1 MEKTTS
7 LTFLFHSSTAEG
19 EFKKLIDITSYP
31 DLFSPPEKLDVSDL
45 SSNQKKYAPGMV
57 DVPDMEFGYNYTKA
71 SYDSVK
77 GKEDA
82 EGFYQ
87 IRFGE
92 NGEFGAW
99 QFPGKHF
106 ATPTGG
112 AVGETRKGKL
122 IIYPAGEIKPVTV
135 NAAKTDSQEE

>member
-7 LTFLFHSSTAEG
+7 LTFLFHSSAENG
-19 EFKKLIDITSYP
+19 EFTKLIDITSYP

-57 DVPDMEFGYNYTKA
+57 DVPDMEFGYNYTKSA
-71 SYDSVK
+71 YDAVK
-77 GKEDA
+77 QKEGT

-87 IRFGE
+87 LRFGA

-99 QFPGKHF
+99 QWKGQHF

-112 AVGETRKGKL
+112 EVGGTRKGKL
-122 IIYPAGEIKPVTV
+122 IVYPAGEITPVTIS
-135 NAAKTDSQEE
+135 TGSDE